1 MMNNLLQLFLF
12 LCLPCAALGGDI
24 VIIVGAPG
32 TPEFGKIFT
41 TSGNSWEVAAKEGQ
55 ATVTR
60 IGTSE
65 AGKMSD
71 LKQLGK
77 KLGTLA
83 EKESKPLWIVLI
95 GHGTFDGREAKFN
108 LRGEDLSASMLAKWL
123 KDSKRPIAVINT
135 SASSAPFLKALSKKD
150 RIVMTATKSGTEDS
164 YARFGQYLSE
174 SINSPGADIDQDGAT
189 SLLEAF
195 LSATKQVKEFYKK
208 EGRIVTEQALVDD
221 NGDKLG
227 TPADFFRGTRA
238 VLSTKDNTVPDGFRA
253 QQWHLVPSESER
265 NLPAELR
272 QQRDKLETE
281 LFALRA
287 RKKSINEETYFT
299 KMERIARALA
309 KIYQQAEQ

>member
-1 MMNNLLQLFLF
+1 MMNKLLQLILF
-12 LCLPCAALGGDI
+12 LWLPCAALGSDI
-24 VIIVGAPG
+24 VIVVGAPG
-32 TPEFGKIFT
+32 TPEFGKTFT
-41 TSGNSWEVAAKEGQ
+41 TSADSWEAAAKEGE
-55 ATVTR
+55 ASITR
-60 IGTSE
+60 IGLEE
-65 AGKMSD
+65 AGETSD
-71 LKQLGK
+71 LKQLEE
-77 KLGTLA
+77 KLGALA
-83 EKESKPLWIVLI
+83 KQESKPLWIVLI

-174 SINSPGADIDQDGAT
+174 SINSPEADIDQDGAA

-195 LSATKQVKEFYKK
+195 LSATKQVKEFYEK

-227 TPADFFRGTRA
+227 TPADFFRGTRV
-238 VLSTKDNTVPDGFRA
+238 VLATKDGTVPDGLRA
-253 QQWHLVPSESER
+253 QQWHLVPSEAER
-265 NLPAELR
+265 NLPDESR
-272 QQRDKLETE
+272 QQRDKLEAE

-287 RKKSINEETYFT
+287 RKDSMNEDSYFT
-299 KMERIARALA
+299 GMERIARALA

>member
-1 MMNNLLQLFLF
+1 RQTRQIRRPAPQDGGTRDPHLVAITLAHPLSIFVGARVLCSGMDSEKTIRNGMMNNLLQLFLF

-41 TSGNSWEVAAKEGQ
+41 TSGNSWEAAAKEGQ

-65 AGKMSD
+65 AGKVSD

-150 RIVMTATKSGTEDS
+150 RIVMTATK
-164 YARFGQYLSE
+164 
-174 SINSPGADIDQDGAT
+174 
-189 SLLEAF
+189 
-195 LSATKQVKEFYKK
+195 
-208 EGRIVTEQALVDD
+208 
-221 NGDKLG
+221 
-227 TPADFFRGTRA
+227 
-238 VLSTKDNTVPDGFRA
+238 
-253 QQWHLVPSESER
+253 
-265 NLPAELR
+265 
-272 QQRDKLETE
+272 
-281 LFALRA
+281 
-287 RKKSINEETYFT
+287 
-299 KMERIARALA
+299 
-309 KIYQQAEQ
+309 